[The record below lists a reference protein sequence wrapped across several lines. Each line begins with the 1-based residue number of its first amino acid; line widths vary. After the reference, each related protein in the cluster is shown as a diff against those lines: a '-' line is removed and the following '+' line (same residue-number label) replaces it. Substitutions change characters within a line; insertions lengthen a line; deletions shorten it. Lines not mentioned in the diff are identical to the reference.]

1 MMTDIGRNRK
11 WGKPAAIAALVLA
24 LAGLGVAAFTRSEP
38 APEVTYLS
46 IKGEP
51 IKPQALRGK
60 VVMVNFWATSCATCV
75 KEMPQMVETY
85 NKFKGQGLEFV
96 AVAMAYDPPNYVV
109 NFTEK
114 RQLPFHVALDVDGS
128 AAKAFGDVQLTPTT
142 FVIGRDGK
150 IIKRYVGEP
159 NFTELHTLLQKALAS

>member
-1 MMTDIGRNRK
+1 MSTANRK
-11 WGKPAAIAALVLA
+11 WVKPAAIAAVVLA
-24 LAGLGVAAFTRSEP
+24 LAGVGVAAFTGSEK

-51 IKPQALRGK
+51 VTPQKLRGK
-60 VVMVNFWATSCATCV
+60 VVMVNFWATSCVTCV
-75 KEMPQMVETY
+75 KEMPQMVDTY

-96 AVAMAYDPPNYVV
+96 AVAMSYDPPNYVV
-109 NFTEK
+109 NFTETRK
-114 RQLPFHVALDVDGS
+114 LPFDVALDVDGS

-150 IIKRYVGEP
+150 ILKRYVGEP
-159 NFTELHTLLQKALAS
+159 DFAELDALLKKALAT